1 MMGDNNSLI
10 GCFIDSLITFKAY
23 RLCLSFSR
31 GTAGVK
37 AASLTSG
44 PIGVIFKAPVID
56 LACLF
61 ISR

>member
-1 MMGDNNSLI
+1 MGCEVGSFNARRVYL
-10 GCFIDSLITFKAY
+10 
-23 RLCLSFSR
+23 RCLSSSSDIAR
-31 GTAGVK
+31 IS

-44 PIGVIFKAPVID
+44 PIGVVFNVPVID